1 MTEQEKAISQLCI
14 AMQECCNNL
23 REDYDI
29 LDDSNTLYC
38 IEDCIEKIHR
48 IVNPDFNKICEDIEA
63 FERSIWTDDV
73 GSENEQ

>member
-14 AMQECCNNL
+14 AMQEYCNNL

-29 LDDSNTLYC
+29 LDESYTLYC
-38 IEDCIEKIHR
+38 IDDCIEKIHR

-63 FERSIWTDDV
+63 FERSI
-73 GSENEQ
+73 